1 MRINLQPAYCMHTRR
16 FRESSQIIDVLTSSH
31 GLISCVRRGSIKNN
45 ASSDYLFT
53 PLLISWSGKGDLYAL
68 THIEIVG
75 SKQIVLPDKCILG
88 MYLNELVLK
97 LIPKL
102 SPSKEVFNLY
112 KNIISLLNDDAH
124 HEKLLRLFE
133 VELLSII
140 GHGLSLDKEVDH
152 ETPIKEDC
160 IYRYD
165 VGIGPAKVMHKSSAW
180 NIVEGA
186 TLLSLQSPLHMDSS
200 CLKEAKRLMR
210 GIINCHLDSRPL
222 HSREILQFMQA

>member
-16 FRESSQIIDVLTSSH
+16 FRESSQIIDVLTLSH
-31 GLISCVRRGSIKNN
+31 GLISSVRRGSIKNN
-45 ASSDYLFT
+45 TSSDYLFT
-53 PLLISWSGKGDLYAL
+53 PLLISWSGKGDLYTL
-68 THIEIVG
+68 THIETVD

-97 LIPKL
+97 LIPKS
-102 SPSKEVFNLY
+102 SPSKEIFNLY
-112 KNIISLLNDDAH
+112 KNIISLLNDDVH

-140 GHGLSLDKEVDH
+140 GHGLSLDKEMDH
-152 ETPIKEDC
+152 ETPIQEDC

-165 VGIGPAKVMHKSSAW
+165 VGVGPAKVMRKSSAW

-210 GIINCHLDSRPL
+210 GIINCHLDSRSL